1 MRLREV
7 LHTCANEK
15 VAEAALLSLGGPFAR
30 TVADTAAKR
39 GVPLGLFVAALARH
53 FENQAGTCV
62 WTQAEQAMRGAD
74 QPVLVGL
81 YVILAQ
87 GLLRDTLQ
95 AASAEGERRADRH
108 TDILSTKLR
117 VGA

>member
-15 VAEAALLSLGGPFAR
+15 VAGRVLSLGGPFAA
-30 TVADTAAKR
+30 VADTAAKR

-62 WTQAEQAMRGAD
+62 WTQAEQAIAAPTSRSC
-74 QPVLVGL
+74 
-81 YVILAQ
+81 VILAQ

-117 VGA
+117 VGT